1 VSVYKHKN
9 QAKGTAKMLKR
20 IMVLVVLVLAL
31 AAASPAYACACSASG
46 PEGAQM
52 FVDYFNSLPYEVRST
67 ANTLPPYQ
75 YGYTWDE
82 NYYMVPLY

>member
-1 VSVYKHKN
+1 
-9 QAKGTAKMLKR
+9 
-20 IMVLVVLVLAL
+20 MVARRLVAAILVALLVLAL

-52 FVDYFNSLPYEVRST
+52 FVDGFNSLPYEARST
-67 ANTLPPYQ
+67 ANTLPPYE

-82 NYYMVPLY
+82 NYYMVPSYSYY